1 MDWPR
6 LWWTLGSVL
15 FILGLFA
22 LLLLGWRRRARRQ
35 GDIPA
40 PAVAPA
46 QLTADLAAPLE
57 GTYVATT
64 RSGAWQ
70 DRVVVHGLGRR
81 AKATAHVTAEG
92 VLVDRIGEDPI
103 WLPADT
109 LTLVATA
116 PGIAG
121 KVMGMSD
128 GILVVSWRLG
138 TRLLD
143 SGFQAHNLDGQQ
155 DWIDAARSIITD
167 AGAFHEE
174 TDTTAENTPAD
185 SVVAPTQ
192 TEQADDRPRTDGATS

>member
-15 FILGLFA
+15 FILCLFA
-22 LLLLGWRRRARRQ
+22 LLWLGWRRRARRQ
-35 GDIPA
+35 SDIPA
-40 PAVAPA
+40 PATAPT
-46 QLTADLAAPLE
+46 QPGVDLAEPLV

-64 RSGAWQ
+64 RSGSWQ

-92 VLVDRIGEDPI
+92 ILFDRIGEDPI
-103 WLPADT
+103 WLPADS

-143 SGFQAHNLDGQQ
+143 SGFQAHELDRQQ
-155 DWIDAARSIITD
+155 AWIDAARGIVTD
-167 AGAFHEE
+167 AGAFHEDTRNT
-174 TDTTAENTPAD
+174 TDD
-185 SVVAPTQ
+185 SVVAPEQ
-192 TEQADDRPRTDGATS
+192 NEQADDRPRTDGATP

>member
-6 LWWTLGSVL
+6 LWWTIGSIL
-15 FILGLFA
+15 FILALFS
-22 LLLLGWRRRARRQ
+22 LLWLGWRRRARRQ
-35 GDIPA
+35 SDIPA
-40 PAVAPA
+40 PTPAPA
-46 QLTADLAAPLE
+46 QIGADLAEPLE

-64 RSGAWQ
+64 RSGSWQ

-81 AKATAHVTAEG
+81 AKATAHVTADG
-92 VLVDRIGEDPI
+92 VLFDRIGEDAI
-103 WLPADT
+103 WLPAES

-143 SGFQAHNLDGQQ
+143 TGFQAHELDLQQ
-155 DWIDAARSIITD
+155 AWIDAARGIITD
-167 AGAFHEE
+167 AGAFH
-174 TDTTAENTPAD
+174 DDGTAEITTDD
-185 SVVAPTQ
+185 SVVAPTQTQ
-192 TEQADDRPRTDGATS
+192 TEQADDRPRTDGATP